1 MFFPVHVEEDGKQQ
15 REAVCCDVSGRGMQ
29 LAMAESVERGAR
41 VVLSF
46 DAPGSDGR
54 RIVSGRVVRSELNE
68 GHGSVLWPRSI
79 GVQFDVFD
87 PFLAAFSEE

>member
-1 MFFPVHVEEDGKQQ
+1 
-15 REAVCCDVSGRGMQ
+15 MQ

-46 DAPGSDGR
+46 DAPSGDGR
-54 RIVSGRVVRSELNE
+54 CIVSGCVVRTDVND
-68 GHGSVLWPRSI
+68 GSTSLLWPQKV

-87 PFLAAFSEE
+87 PFLAALSEE